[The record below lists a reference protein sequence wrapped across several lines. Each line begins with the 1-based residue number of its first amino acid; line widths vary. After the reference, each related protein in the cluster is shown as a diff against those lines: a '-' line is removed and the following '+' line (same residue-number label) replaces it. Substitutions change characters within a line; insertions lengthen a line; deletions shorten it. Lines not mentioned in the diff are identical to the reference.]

1 MWIIEE
7 VGLAGIFIFNYKSC
21 REFFFLL
28 LLLLIF
34 ESFYFYFFAFKKIE
48 V

>member
-21 REFFFLL
+21 REFFFVVVVV
-28 LLLLIF
+28 INF
-34 ESFYFYFFAFKKIE
+34 
-48 V
+48 